1 MSDHELFTSL
11 IEAAKKGD
19 AIALDQLVKLYEPEV
34 RLVARM
40 RLSSVLRQHL
50 DSVDLVQSVHKSI
63 LMGLSQARFDISS
76 PDKLVALALTIVR
89 RKAASHWRRHQRQKQ
104 MPTEGD
110 SNRSLTDFFL
120 QLESPTPAAE
130 EVSERR
136 DFLEQLFANL
146 DPLETQLIEFRIQGR
161 STVEIA
167 KRLELDPD
175 VLRVKLSRLRKKLRQ
190 KGFQNDLL

>member
-1 MSDHELFTSL
+1 
-11 IEAAKKGD
+11 
-19 AIALDQLVKLYEPEV
+19 
-34 RLVARM
+34 
-40 RLSSVLRQHL
+40 
-50 DSVDLVQSVHKSI
+50 
-63 LMGLSQARFDISS
+63 
-76 PDKLVALALTIVR
+76 
-89 RKAASHWRRHQRQKQ
+89 

-120 QLESPTPAAE
+120 QLESPTPGAE

-136 DFLEQLFANL
+136 DFLQQLFANL